1 MSIEL
6 KGNNYYSRV
15 FKRANYKLQN
25 SMFWVVISEQDDSLQ
40 YINVRLDEKKN
51 IRVEVWWSFLK
62 GKKMHG
68 YIIKI
73 YANLWMKRIKN
84 YVEQLDVWEVSNLK
98 IITWINN
105 SIDNLLDI

>member
-51 IRVEVWWSFLK
+51 IRVEVC
-62 GKKMHG
+62 
-68 YIIKI
+68 
-73 YANLWMKRIKN
+73 
-84 YVEQLDVWEVSNLK
+84 DEVF
-98 IITWINN
+98 
-105 SIDNLLDI
+105 